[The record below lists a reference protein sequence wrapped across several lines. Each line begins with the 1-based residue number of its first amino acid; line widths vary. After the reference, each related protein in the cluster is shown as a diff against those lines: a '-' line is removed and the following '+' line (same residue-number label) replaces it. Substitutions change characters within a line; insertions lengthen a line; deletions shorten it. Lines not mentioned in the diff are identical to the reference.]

1 VIRATEDDASA
12 AADAPGG
19 CLPAASTDSESGTA
33 LYTWMAAT
41 VRPCTHGWLPG
52 DLIGSLETDGQAI
65 SAQRD

>member
-1 VIRATEDDASA
+1 MIRATEDDASA

-19 CLPAASTDSESGTA
+19 CLTAASTDSESGTA

-41 VRPCTHGWLPG
+41 GN
-52 DLIGSLETDGQAI
+52 LIGSLETDGQAI